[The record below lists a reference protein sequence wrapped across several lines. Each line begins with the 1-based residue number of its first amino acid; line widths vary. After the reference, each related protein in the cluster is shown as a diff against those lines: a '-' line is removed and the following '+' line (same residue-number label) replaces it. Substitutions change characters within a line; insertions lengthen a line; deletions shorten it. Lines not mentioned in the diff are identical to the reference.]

1 MLRSMLCLGRDE
13 NGYPADGIDI
23 VSERPKPK
31 NPISEL
37 IALLQQA
44 NKREEELKDKVDYW
58 HRKYNHL
65 YADYIALKYDDLC
78 LTCQKIQDSTRSGKT
93 YTLCESCAAGRQT
106 IESLQRELKK
116 ERQDSIYW
124 QECYETA
131 LKELSE
137 CDYTLSQQ

>member
-1 MLRSMLCLGRDE
+1 MLRSMLCLGRDDH
-13 NGYPADGIDI
+13 GYPADGMDI

-31 NPISEL
+31 NAISEL
-37 IALLQQA
+37 IALFQQA
-44 NKREEELKDKVDYW
+44 NEREEELNDKVDYW
-58 HRKYNHL
+58 HRKYNQL

-78 LTCQKIQDSTRSGKT
+78 LTCQKVQDSTPSGKT

>member
-1 MLRSMLCLGRDE
+1 MLQSMLSVARHQQ
-13 NGYPADGIDI
+13 GYPLEG
-23 VSERPKPK
+23 VNMVPERLKPK
-31 NPISEL
+31 NPISKL

-44 NKREEELKDKVDYW
+44 NEREELKNKVDHW
-58 HRKYNHL
+58 HRKYNQL
-65 YADYIALKYDDLC
+65 YADYIALKYDDFC
-78 LTCQKIQDSTRSGKT
+78 LTCQKVQDSTQSSKT

-106 IESLQRELKK
+106 IKSLQRELEK
-116 ERQDSIYW
+116 ELEDSIYW

>member
-1 MLRSMLCLGRDE
+1 MLCLGRDDH
-13 NGYPADGIDI
+13 GYPADEIDI
-23 VSERPKPK
+23 VSEQPKPK

-44 NKREEELKDKVDYW
+44 NKREELKDKVDYW
-58 HRKYNHL
+58 HRKYNQL
-65 YADYIALKYDDLC
+65 YADYIGLKYDDLC
-78 LTCQKIQDSTRSGKT
+78 LTCQKVQDSTRSGKT

-106 IESLQRELKK
+106 IERLQRELKK